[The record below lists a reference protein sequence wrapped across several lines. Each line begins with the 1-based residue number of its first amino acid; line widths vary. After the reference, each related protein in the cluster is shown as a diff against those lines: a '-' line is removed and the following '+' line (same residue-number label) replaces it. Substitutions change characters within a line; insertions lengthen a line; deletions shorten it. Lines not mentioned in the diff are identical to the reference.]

1 MTLPHARDARALFV
15 VAITIIMVVLL
26 SRSVVQES
34 HAISGT
40 LKCIKMPS
48 CTTEKCQQLCVSQG
62 HVNGRAYDYYCAPGV
77 PECCCVDIQ

>member
-1 MTLPHARDARALFV
+1 MIVTRAIFDPAIYLYISLAKQASCGTSTMTLPHARDARALFV

-40 LKCIKMPS
+40 CMSYIY
-48 CTTEKCQQLCVSQG
+48 
-62 HVNGRAYDYYCAPGV
+62 HH
-77 PECCCVDIQ
+77 